1 LTGLSF
7 DWGEL
12 VQVHDGI
19 EIVQIA
25 PDFTASD
32 PVVWSNLCSVDLGLR
47 SQEMRR
53 SLIAA
58 STLVE
63 VPLIGLASLQH
74 NWKVSIP
81 YAVAVQ
87 YLPDDIAVTFP

>member
-1 LTGLSF
+1 
-7 DWGEL
+7 
-12 VQVHDGI
+12 
-19 EIVQIA
+19 
-25 PDFTASD
+25 
-32 PVVWSNLCSVDLGLR
+32 
-47 SQEMRR
+47 MRR

-74 NWKVSIP
+74 NGKVSIP

-87 YLPDDIAVTFP
+87 YLPDGIAVTFP